1 MRFQGS
7 FQDVAARSPALFAAT
22 GAYLALCL
30 ILGGASQSNDLF
42 DLILRLAGVP
52 LLVLACLGLSQG
64 RSPGTS
70 WLVFALLGALA
81 LLPALQLIPL
91 PPGLWASLPGR
102 ETLAADLQVAGVPS
116 VWRPLSLAPE
126 ATLDALFGLI
136 PFAAVL
142 TAAVSLS
149 PEERRRLWVGTAVFA
164 FLSVAIGALQ
174 LAGGAGGLRLYGDRG
189 GAAVGFFA
197 NRNHWAAWL
206 AASLP
211 ILAFVMSRSSSREG
225 RMTPLAVAIL
235 LAVFVAL
242 LAGVAISGSRAGAV
256 LLLPAVLGSILLL
269 WGQGGRDAG
278 ARRLL
283 LPAVVAAAGLAF
295 AILGAWAAAS
305 RFAGSSEDLR
315 FDLWADALRL
325 ALAHLPFGA
334 GGGSFSALY
343 MGQETA
349 DTLTAGFANQA
360 HNDWVEVFV
369 EYGAA
374 AVLPMVLAAILVLKG
389 ARRDSAAPF
398 MILALVVLLAASFI
412 DYPLRTPALQALTAL
427 LLAGLACNGGVRR
440 RRRV

>member
-1 MRFQGS
+1 MRFQGN
-7 FQDVAARSPALFAAT
+7 FQDVAARSSALFAAT

-30 ILGGASQSNDLF
+30 VLGGASQSNDLF

-52 LLVLACLGLSQG
+52 LLVLACLRLSQG
-64 RSPGTS
+64 RGPGTS
-70 WLVFALLGALA
+70 WLVFALLGSLA

-91 PPGLWASLPGR
+91 PPGLWAALPGR
-102 ETLAADLQVAGVPS
+102 ETLAADLQIAGVPS
-116 VWRPLSLAPE
+116 VWRPLTLAPE
-126 ATLDALFGLI
+126 TTLDALFGLI

-149 PEERRRLWVGTAVFA
+149 PEERRRLWVGTAILA
-164 FLSVAIGALQ
+164 FLSVALGALQ
-174 LAGGAGGLRLYGDRG
+174 MAGAGLRFYGDRG
-189 GAAVGFFA
+189 GTAVGFFA

-235 LAVFVAL
+235 LAVFVAI
-242 LAGVAISGSRAGAV
+242 LAGEAISGSRAGAV

-269 WGQGGRDAG
+269 WGQGGRGAG

-305 RFAGSSEDLR
+305 RFAGSGEDLR
-315 FDLWADALRL
+315 FDLWADGLRL

-360 HNDWVEVFV
+360 HNDWLEVFV

-374 AVLPMVLAAILVLKG
+374 AVLPMALAAILVLKG

-398 MILALVVLLAASFI
+398 MFLALVVLLAASFA

-427 LLAGLACNGGVRR
+427 LLAGLAYRGGVRR
-440 RRRV
+440 RRQV